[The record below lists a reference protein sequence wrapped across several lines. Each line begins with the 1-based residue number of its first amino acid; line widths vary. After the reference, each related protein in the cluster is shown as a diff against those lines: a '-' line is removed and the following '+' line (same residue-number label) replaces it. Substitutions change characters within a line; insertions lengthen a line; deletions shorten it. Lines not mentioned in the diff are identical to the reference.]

1 MIIRLESIIVA
12 NITNRVFEIHMHSIV
27 FNDLITMFIFKS
39 WVEQLHIKFPHVT
52 YRGLYGAA
60 HPNFSNFIDIGML
73 AVIEP
78 ATSVYKTSE
87 SENSKNIKF
96 LNYSSNKD
104 MKASH
109 FEPTAAQNVAELFLP
124 CCDNDESVTD
134 RIHSSINEALLNATD
149 WAYDGLSIPQS
160 EQNWWLTG
168 ISNEE
173 LNRIII
179 LVYDQG
185 ASLPYHFSNTRL
197 KEVQQLTIDLGLS
210 DNPSDKSI
218 LKAAIEFGKSE
229 YRAYISD
236 GAGRGLRQMR
246 ELTADFRVGKF
257 LISSGYGILRHDM
270 LNGVITTLE
279 VREQEYKLPGTL
291 IYWELEA

>member
-1 MIIRLESIIVA
+1 
-12 NITNRVFEIHMHSIV
+12 
-27 FNDLITMFIFKS
+27 MFIFKS